1 MWRHSLHEPPGRE
14 APIERASSGGRYYVD
29 ETWLLSMLR
38 RWRHACMNSW
48 CTSWCCGRL
57 EGKGFGHEPL
67 GKNENTQVM
76 AWKELGWER
85 CQLCIWRDW
94 VGLSMASCVDLMEQA
109 GDGRGV
115 HWVACCHVCWTG
127 KATSSHAETRKGRH
141 VCMEKAK
148 QLGCCIA
155 CLRCRPAQGF
165 LGWSLGL
172 GGLLELFYWADLEGD
187 GMDLQK
193 DWNWTQNG
201 PNKIIIKR

>member
-67 GKNENTQVM
+67 GKNENTLVM
-76 AWKELGWER
+76 ARKELGWER
-85 CQLCIWRDW
+85 CQLCMWGDW

-141 VCMEKAK
+141 AWRKQSSWAAVLPVYVAGLHKGSWAGRWALEACWSYFIGPTWRVMEWICKK
-148 QLGCCIA
+148 IGIG
-155 CLRCRPAQGF
+155 PKM
-165 LGWSLGL
+165 GL
-172 GGLLELFYWADLEGD
+172 
-187 GMDLQK
+187 
-193 DWNWTQNG
+193 
-201 PNKIIIKR
+201 IK